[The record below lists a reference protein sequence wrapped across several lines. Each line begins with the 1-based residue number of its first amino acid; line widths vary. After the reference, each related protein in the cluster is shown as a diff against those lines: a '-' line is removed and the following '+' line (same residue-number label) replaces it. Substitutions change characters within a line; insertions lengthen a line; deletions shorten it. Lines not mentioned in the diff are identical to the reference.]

1 MKFRWPFKKIKQKQ
15 WLGINLSAITPSAV
29 MYGPEGITACINFT
43 QEEGVEALESWL
55 KANAPH
61 GISVVLVLGDE
72 DYELLLAEAPNVPDD
87 ELSAAI
93 EFRIGDLL
101 LQPVEETAIQTM
113 RLPEDAYRGR
123 MSMTHVVAVAN
134 EKIANWVTW
143 AEALK
148 LKVEVITVPEMSL
161 LNVLSVNSINQGIAV
176 LELGPKKGSLRLYQ
190 DGALYL
196 TRHVAVGI
204 DALDLQ
210 ANRPDVEPVES
221 DDAIV
226 AVNEQDIDELVIDEL
241 ATEELDLTEIDLA
254 GLNTDELAIEGLKP
268 EEDFEL
274 SADLEESTYVGF
286 APKAQ
291 VNEEQVQ
298 NLILDVQRSLDYYES
313 QLGLGQIT
321 QLWLM
326 AGDDDLSDLVEAMQQ
341 LLSAKIEQPNMADTF
356 KQHAGLLIA
365 EECTGINSV
374 TIAVGGALVYE
385 PS

>member
-1 MKFRWPFKKIKQKQ
+1 VEFRWPFNKTKHKQ
-15 WLGINLSAITPSAV
+15 WLGINLSALVPSAV
-29 MYGPEGITACINFT
+29 MYGPEGMTACVNFS
-43 QEEGVEALESWL
+43 QDEGVEALESWL
-55 KANAPH
+55 KANATD
-61 GISVVLVLGDE
+61 GMSVVLVLDSE

-101 LQPVEETAIQTM
+101 LQPVEDTAIQTM

-134 EKIANWVTW
+134 KEINRWVVW
-143 AEALK
+143 AEKLK
-148 LKVEVITVPEMSL
+148 LKIEAITVPEMSL
-161 LNVLSVNSINQGIAV
+161 LNVLSANAISQGIAL

-204 DALDLQ
+204 EALDLQ
-210 ANRPDVEPVES
+210 SNISEIEPAES
-221 DDAIV
+221 DEVIV
-226 AVNEQDIDELVIDEL
+226 AVNEQSFDELQSDD
-241 ATEELDLTEIDLA
+241 LDLTEISS
-254 GLNTDELAIEGLKP
+254 DELTLDGINS
-268 EEDFEL
+268 EEEL
-274 SADLEESTYVGF
+274 ELNAELEESTYVGF
-286 APKAQ
+286 APKSK
-291 VNEEQVQ
+291 VNEQQVQ

-326 AGDDDLSDLVEAMQQ
+326 AGDEDLADLVAAMQP
-341 LLSAKIEQPNMADTF
+341 LLTANIVQPNMAEKF
-356 KQHAGLLIA
+356 SHIAGLFIA
-365 EECTGINSV
+365 EECTEINCV
-374 TIAVGGALVYE
+374 TIALGGALAYE

>member
-1 MKFRWPFKKIKQKQ
+1 
-15 WLGINLSAITPSAV
+15 
-29 MYGPEGITACINFT
+29 
-43 QEEGVEALESWL
+43 
-55 KANAPH
+55 
-61 GISVVLVLGDE
+61 
-72 DYELLLAEAPNVPDD
+72 
-87 ELSAAI
+87 
-93 EFRIGDLL
+93 
-101 LQPVEETAIQTM
+101 M

-268 EEDFEL
+268 EEDLEL

-326 AGDDDLSDLVEAMQQ
+326 AGDDDLSDLVAAMQQ

-356 KQHAGLLIA
+356 KQRAGLLIA
-365 EECTGINSV
+365 EECTAINSV
-374 TIAVGGALVYE
+374 TIAVGGALAYE